1 MSDMNAFAEALIKD
15 RKSEFERLQ
24 AKHDR
29 LRAALERLTSAC
41 ERSHKTIYIGT
52 THDRY
57 DMAYERGGE
66 DPVKLARAALAEQEK
81 I

>member
-29 LRAALERLTSAC
+29 LRAALE
-41 ERSHKTIYIGT
+41 ET
-52 THDRY
+52 TALIENMVSDLDTEFLLYYSEYR
-57 DMAYERGGE
+57 
-66 DPVKLARAALAEQEK
+66 PVLKQARAALAEQEVSDE
-81 I
+81 